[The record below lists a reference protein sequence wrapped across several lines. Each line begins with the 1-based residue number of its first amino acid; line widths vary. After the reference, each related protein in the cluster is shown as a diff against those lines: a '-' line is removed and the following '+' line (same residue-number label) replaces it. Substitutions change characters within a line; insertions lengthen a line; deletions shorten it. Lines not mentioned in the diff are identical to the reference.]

1 MKNYVLRYMPLLY
14 KDNTEMVALYGAEK
28 NIYIELDNV
37 RRTLYNNMYIN
48 SANLDAIKKY
58 EKTYEIM
65 PDSSLTLEQRR
76 QIIINKLMFRPP
88 FTRQRIEAILDSY
101 YGNGNYALIVYPTT
115 YTILIDPDIEDWS
128 VYYTVLNLL
137 RQLIPSNMVLLY
149 GMPYTY
155 IYLRRNHTYESMQE
169 FTYGDLSQYVDAMN
183 TLSDVV

>member
-1 MKNYVLRYMPLLY
+1 MKNYVLRYTPEPY
-14 KDNTEMVALYGAEK
+14 KDNTEMLSLYGAEK
-28 NIYIELDNV
+28 NIYIEVDDA

-58 EKTYEIM
+58 EKTYEII

-76 QIIINKLMFRPP
+76 QIIINKLIFRPP
-88 FTRQRIEAILDSY
+88 FTRQRIKAILDFY
-101 YGNGNYALIVYPTT
+101 YGAGNYALIIYPTI
-115 YTILIDPDIEDWS
+115 YTILIDPDILDWS
-128 VYYTVLNLL
+128 IYNNVISLL

-155 IYLRRNHTYESMQE
+155 IYLRRNHTYESLQE

-183 TLSDVV
+183 TYSNVV